1 MPQRI
6 STTPFQLPLLTAILH
21 FYIHHINKTTQMTS
35 LALPTKT
42 KNTHTKGKGGVQG
55 EWGISG
61 INAEAA
67 PARAAGPGSAWV
79 QPRRRPAGHF
89 ALSSSGGGFGS
100 RLDESFRWIYG
111 LTPGEFHNNK
121 LNVT

>member
-1 MPQRI
+1 MPAPRPLHPARSLFTRLPNNGVKTLWQTEEGCEFRAHPLAGATQR
-6 STTPFQLPLLTAILH
+6 A
-21 FYIHHINKTTQMTS
+21 
-35 LALPTKT
+35 
-42 KNTHTKGKGGVQG
+42 KGGVQG
-55 EWGISG
+55 EWGVSG